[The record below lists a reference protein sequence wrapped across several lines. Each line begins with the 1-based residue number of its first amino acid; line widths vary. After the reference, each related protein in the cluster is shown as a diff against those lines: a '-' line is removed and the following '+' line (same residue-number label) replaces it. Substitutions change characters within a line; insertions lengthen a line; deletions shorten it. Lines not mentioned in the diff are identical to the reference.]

1 MKILIVGAGAAG
13 LMAARELSRSGH
25 TVIILEARERIG
37 GRISPQ
43 PKEVLGYE
51 AMGGAEFVHGEAP
64 ISKAIIAEAGLS
76 LQQGTEWWNVFDG
89 EPSRRN
95 IWEGST
101 PQLLETLKTL
111 EHDMTVAEFL
121 DTHYPDNAEVREF
134 ATRWTESYDAGEVHR
149 ASAIY
154 MRDEMIHDEEYSQ
167 YSIKEGYGPFL
178 RHLTNDLNA
187 EIRLREVVKRIDFS
201 GNGIQVTTEHSAYE
215 ADKVIVTVPVPLIAS
230 IEYIPTIPHKIEA
243 AGRLGFG
250 NVIKIL
256 LRFDHRWWGS
266 LRNKQFEKMFF
277 MFSKEIIPTW
287 WTQYPDEYPVL
298 TGWLAGPKAHAYVH
312 TTEDELV
319 SLALQSLSNIFTVDR
334 ARLGEMLV
342 VSKAFVWEAD
352 PFARGGYS
360 YPTPE
365 SEAAVDELAAP
376 EGNKLYFAGEAI
388 THEMAA
394 TVEGALQS
402 GREAARLIINS

>member
-13 LMAARELSRSGH
+13 LMAARELSRAGH
-25 TVIILEARERIG
+25 DVTILEARDRIG
-37 GRISPQ
+37 GRIFPQ
-43 PKEVLGYE
+43 STEVFGYE

-64 ISKAIIAEAGLS
+64 ISKAIIAEAGLT

-121 DTHYPDNAEVREF
+121 DTYYPDNAEVREF

-154 MRDEMIHDEEYSQ
+154 MRDEMIHDEEHSQ
-167 YSIKEGYGPFL
+167 YSIREGYGAFL
-178 RHLTNDLNA
+178 HHLTHDLNA
-187 EIRLREVVKRIDFS
+187 EILLREVVKRIEFS
-201 GNGIQVTTEHSAYE
+201 GDGIRVTTEHDTYE
-215 ADKVIVTVPVPLIAS
+215 ADKAIVTVPVPLISS
-230 IEYIPTIPHKIEA
+230 IEYVPAIPHKIEA
-243 AGRLGFG
+243 ARQLGFG

-256 LRFDHRWWGS
+256 LRFDHRWWGG
-266 LRNKQFEKMFF
+266 LRNKQFEKLFF

-287 WTQYPDEYPVL
+287 WTQYPDTYPVL

-312 TTEDELV
+312 KAEDELV
-319 SLALQSLSNIFTVDR
+319 SLALQSLSNIFTIDL
-334 ARLGEMLV
+334 ARLGEMLIV
-342 VSKAFVWEAD
+342 GKAFVWEAD

-365 SEAAVDELAAP
+365 CEAAVDELAEP
-376 EGNKLYFAGEAI
+376 ERNKLYFAGEAI
-388 THEMAA
+388 THDIAA

-402 GREAARLIINS
+402 GREAARLILNS